1 MFRFARLCSRGLVQ
15 PATSTTLYH
24 YVPHP
29 AARRFSSGGGGAA
42 HNVDRYLHERTLLGV
57 ANPAATPGELQEYYM
72 AAIEVAKQQVP
83 GPLLQLKVAELSQAL
98 ATLTAVAPAA
108 ANAPASPASTRVDD
122 ELHFDT
128 GTYADNKAEPTP
140 AESRARKAHNAARLY
155 KEAMAAKA
163 GGAAASSS
171 NATKD
176 AEVEIDKNQPAWL
189 RQQDELIQALR
200 LAQANLNDAAVGTPE
215 ERGDSFKKSIARIN
229 VMTRDYNLNV
239 PMERFQRFI
248 FTERWIEN
256 TVIEATAAKKE

>member
-1 MFRFARLCSRGLVQ
+1 MFRFARLCSRRGLVQ

-24 YVPHP
+24 P
-29 AARRFSSGGGGAA
+29 AAHRFSSGGGGTA

-57 ANPAATPGELQEYYM
+57 ANPAATPGELKEYYM

-108 ANAPASPASTRVDD
+108 ATAPASPASTRVDD

-140 AESRARKAHNAARLY
+140 AESRARKAHSAARLY
-155 KEAMAAKA
+155 KEA
-163 GGAAASSS
+163 
-171 NATKD
+171 KD

-256 TVIEATAAKKE
+256 TIIEATGAKKE